1 MKYIDSHA
9 FVWSNDNLLYPITKD
24 FTDLPGGK
32 IEFSPPELLLRNGR
46 PSSVEKF
53 VLIQAPQYH
62 SDNTYIIEQ
71 VTRFPEIFK
80 AVVYVD
86 PSSPKIQEEMTNFS
100 ELGINAFR
108 IITSSNLNPGYF
120 QNNGYDVMFSV
131 AQQNNLI
138 ISISAYPDGLIEL
151 KNISETYPEVPIV
164 IENMGNIFKEKN
176 NFEKC
181 LDDLCQLSS
190 NRNFYLKLSGFN
202 GVSNKKPSLDLLLL
216 SIEKLSSVFS
226 PNRLMWGSNY
236 PFQVLHETYEDSM
249 SILKNDC
256 TFLSEVQKQQILSDT
271 ARNLFFNS

>member
-9 FVWSNDNLLYPITKD
+9 FVWSSDNLLYPITKD

-46 PSSVEKF
+46 PSLVEKF

-86 PSSPKIQEEMTNFS
+86 PSSPKIQEEMINFS
-100 ELGINAFR
+100 ELGVNAFR
-108 IITSSNLNPGYF
+108 IITSSNLNPGYY
-120 QNNGYDVMFSV
+120 QDNGYDVMFSV

-138 ISISAYPDGLIEL
+138 ISISAYPDGFIEL
-151 KNISETYPEVPIV
+151 KNISEKYPEVPIV
-164 IENMGNIFKEKN
+164 IENMGNIFQEKN

-202 GVSNKKPSLDLLLL
+202 GASNTKPSLDLLLL

-226 PNRLMWGSNY
+226 PNRLMWGSDY
-236 PFQVLHETYEDSM
+236 PFQVLHGTYEDSI

-271 ARNLFFNS
+271 ARNLFFSS

>member
-9 FVWSNDNLLYPITKD
+9 FVWSNDNFLYPITKD
-24 FTDLPGGK
+24 FTDLLGGK

-71 VTRFPEIFK
+71 VNRFPQIFK

-100 ELGINAFR
+100 ELGVNAFR
-108 IITSSNLNPGYF
+108 IITSSNLNPGYY
-120 QNNGYDVMFSV
+120 QDNGYDVMFSI
-131 AQQNNLI
+131 AQQNNFI
-138 ISISAYPDGLIEL
+138 ISISTYSDSLIEL
-151 KNISETYPEVPIV
+151 KNISKIYPEVPIV

-202 GVSNKKPSLDLLLL
+202 GVSNEKPSLDLLLL

-226 PNRLMWGSNY
+226 ANRLMWGSNY
-236 PFQVLHETYEDSM
+236 PFQVLDETYEDSI

-271 ARNLFFNS
+271 AMNLFF

>member
-9 FVWSNDNLLYPITKD
+9 FVWSSDNLLYPITKD

-46 PSSVEKF
+46 PSLVEKF

-86 PSSPKIQEEMTNFS
+86 PSSPKIQEEMINFS
-100 ELGINAFR
+100 ELGVNAFR
-108 IITSSNLNPGYF
+108 IITSSNLNPGYY
-120 QNNGYDVMFSV
+120 QDNGYDVMFSV

-138 ISISAYPDGLIEL
+138 ISISAYPDGFIEL
-151 KNISETYPEVPIV
+151 KNISEKYPEVPIV

-176 NFEKC
+176 NFEKY
-181 LDDLCQLSS
+181 LDGLCQLSS

-202 GVSNKKPSLDLLLL
+202 GDSNTKPSLDLLLL

-226 PNRLMWGSNY
+226 PNRLMWGSDY
-236 PFQVLHETYEDSM
+236 PFQVLHGTYEDSI

-271 ARNLFFNS
+271 ARNLFFSS

>member
-9 FVWSNDNLLYPITKD
+9 FVWSNDNFSYPITKD
-24 FTDLPGGK
+24 FTDLPAGK

-71 VTRFPEIFK
+71 VIRFPEIFK

-100 ELGINAFR
+100 ELGVNAFR
-108 IITSSNLNPGYF
+108 IITSSNLNPRYY
-120 QNNGYDVMFSV
+120 QDNGYDVMFSI

-138 ISISAYPDGLIEL
+138 ISISTYPDSLIEL
-151 KNISETYPEVPIV
+151 KNISKIYPEVPIV

-190 NRNFYLKLSGFN
+190 YRNFYLKLSGFN
-202 GVSNKKPSLDLLLL
+202 GVSNEKPSLDLLLL

-226 PNRLMWGSNY
+226 ANRLMWGSNY
-236 PFQVLHETYEDSM
+236 PFQVLDETYEDSI

-271 ARNLFFNS
+271 AMNLFF

>member
-86 PSSPKIQEEMTNFS
+86 PSSPKIQEEMTSFS